1 MNSPSSMTA
10 ETHWTRLKRHFCESF
25 SSGFVYR
32 RRLFDGNRLDDLAHT
47 RRRHA
52 YRYILLLLAVIL
64 LPIVTQSLYVGQL
77 LPGVAGLLLLGVLM
91 ANIWLLSIGR
101 EAFLPPGLVLLLC
114 ISLLVISVYHGQN
127 YNLYWMYPLLVTLP
141 FLLKTR
147 WAVLLGVLC
156 GLVLAPLV
164 LTHYE
169 TATALIIGSSMGL
182 TWLISAWLVF
192 AVTEQSRRLR
202 DMAVTDPLTGAYNRR
217 FLELEADK
225 AIHHWRRNQR
235 PATLLIMD
243 IDHFKRINDRHGHAV
258 GDAALRKAVQVISGR
273 IRGVDTICRF
283 GGEEFVVLLAD
294 TDIDAGATVAQ
305 ELRAII
311 EGARILP
318 EGKMT
323 VSIGASEVAQATD
336 LDHWLNLADAAL
348 YMAKSNGRNRV
359 EIADTSAPP
368 RDVPARNIP
377 DWR

>member
-25 SSGFVYR
+25 SGGFVYR
-32 RRLFDGNRLDDLAHT
+32 RRLFDANRLDDLAHT
-47 RRRHA
+47 RRRQA

-64 LPIVTQSLYVGQL
+64 VPIVTHSLYVGQL

-101 EAFLPPGLVLLLC
+101 EAFLSPALVLLLC

-127 YNLYWMYPLLVTLP
+127 YNLYWLYPLLVALP

-169 TATALIIGSSMGL
+169 TRTALIIGSSMGL

-217 FLELEADK
+217 FLEVQADK
-225 AIHHWRRNQR
+225 AIQHWRRNQR
-235 PATLLIMD
+235 PATLLILD
-243 IDHFKRINDRHGHAV
+243 IDHFKRINDRYGHAV
-258 GDAALRKAVQVISGR
+258 GDAALRKVVKVISGR
-273 IRGVDTICRF
+273 IRSVDTVCRF

-294 TDIDAGATVAQ
+294 TGIDAGATVAQ
-305 ELRAII
+305 ELLAII
-311 EGARILP
+311 EDSRILP

-323 VSIGASEVAQATD
+323 ASIGASEVAQATD

-359 EIADTSAPP
+359 EVTDTSALP